1 MPFRANLYCGRS
13 DKVWEMRSGIF
24 SITVQDSLIFR
35 CVTRKSSL
43 SMPAKDASP
52 KARKIQ
58 DVVAGFVEMPL
69 VMLLTLRSALGHS
82 PRSHVLNQK
91 IFATFQDDELKGTG
105 EA

>member
-1 MPFRANLYCGRS
+1 MPFRANLYGGRS

-24 SITVQDSLIFR
+24 CVTVQDSLIFR

-58 DVVAGFVEMPL
+58 EVMAGFAQL
-69 VMLLTLRSALGHS
+69 MLLS
-82 PRSHVLNQK
+82 
-91 IFATFQDDELKGTG
+91 
-105 EA
+105 